1 MLAVCELYM
10 CNQQLAY
17 KHAFTYIRQL
27 AVHLRDAIVSK
38 KKENIAKVYSWPYVH
53 CVRLWCQ
60 VLERYLEGMTQE
72 QRDSNVMSS
81 LIYPLTQVTLGTV
94 SLVPVAK

>member
-1 MLAVCELYM
+1 M

-38 KKENIAKVYSWPYVH
+38 KKENIAKVRARSVTD
-53 CVRLWCQ
+53 
-60 VLERYLEGMTQE
+60 MTTL
-72 QRDSNVMSS
+72 DSS
-81 LIYPLTQVTLGTV
+81 
-94 SLVPVAK
+94 